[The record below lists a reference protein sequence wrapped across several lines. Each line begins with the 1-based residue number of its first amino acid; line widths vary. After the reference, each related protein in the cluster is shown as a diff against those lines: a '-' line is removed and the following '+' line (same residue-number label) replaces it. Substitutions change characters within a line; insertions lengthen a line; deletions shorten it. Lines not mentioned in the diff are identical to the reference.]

1 MQTTEHQSQ
10 RIAVDE
16 HEAAE
21 LLGMSVHTLRKDRT
35 KARRIPFFKIG
46 GSVRYSVDRI
56 RAALA
61 EYEHGG
67 PQAPAPRARTTAAR

>member
-1 MQTTEHQSQ
+1 MQTATD
-10 RIAVDE
+10 RLAVDE

-21 LLGMSVHTLRKDRT
+21 LLGISVHTLRKDRT

-67 PQAPAPRARTTAAR
+67 PQTVSRRVGR